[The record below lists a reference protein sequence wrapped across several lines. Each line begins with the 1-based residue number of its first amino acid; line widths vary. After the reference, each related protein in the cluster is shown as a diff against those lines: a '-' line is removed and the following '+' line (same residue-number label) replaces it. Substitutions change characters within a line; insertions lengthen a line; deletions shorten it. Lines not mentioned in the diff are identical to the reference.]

1 MSKNT
6 VVITGATSGIGKAAA
21 LGFAK
26 AGYSLVLCGRRED
39 RLSSIEAECA
49 GLGAHVLSVV
59 CDVTQEQQVANLFAA
74 AQEKFGSIDTVFNN
88 AGMFVPATRI
98 DKTTL
103 ADFQTG
109 IDVNLTGAFLVAR
122 EAFRVMV
129 AQNPQGGRII
139 NNGSIAA
146 YVPRPNSVSYSMSK
160 HAIAGL
166 TKSISLEGRGLNIA
180 CSQID
185 IGNTA
190 TDMTKDMGAGM
201 LQPSGRIEPEPTFD
215 VSHVV
220 DALVFMAG
228 LPLDANVSN
237 MTILATEMP
246 FGGRG

>member
-1 MSKNT
+1 MSKT
-6 VVITGATSGIGKAAA
+6 ALITGATSGIGLAVA
-21 LGFAK
+21 LGLAK
-26 AGYSLVLCGRRED
+26 TGYNLVICGRRAD
-39 RLSSIEAECA
+39 RLAQAEAKCA
-49 GLGAHVLSVV
+49 EAGGKVLALT
-59 CDVTQEQQVANLFAA
+59 CDVTREDEVLALFAQ
-74 AQEKFGSIDTVFNN
+74 AQKTFPYIDVVFNN
-88 AGMFVPATRI
+88 AGMFMPAARI
-98 DKTTL
+98 DQVSL
-103 ADFQTG
+103 EDFQQG

-122 EAFRVMV
+122 EAFRVFA
-129 AQNPQGGRII
+129 AQSPQGGRII

-166 TKSISLEGRGLNIA
+166 TKSIALEGRGLNIA

-190 TDMTKDMGAGM
+190 TDMTAQMGAGM

-215 VSHVV
+215 ICHVV
-220 DALVFMAG
+220 DAVVFMAG
-228 LPLDANVSN
+228 LPLDANVPN

>member
-1 MSKNT
+1 MGKNT
-6 VVITGATSGIGKAAA
+6 IVITGATSGIGKAAA

-26 AGYSLVLCGRRED
+26 AGYNLVLCGRREE
-39 RLSSIEAECA
+39 RLTIVGAECA
-49 GLGAHVLSVV
+49 KLGAQVLSIV
-59 CDVTQEQQVANLFAA
+59 CDVTQEKQVTDLFSA
-74 AQEKFGSIDTVFNN
+74 AQEEFGSIDVVFNN
-88 AGMFVPATRI
+88 AGMFVPAARI
-98 DKTTL
+98 DETSL
-103 ADFQTG
+103 ADFQMG

-122 EAFRVMV
+122 EAFRIMA
-129 AQNPQGGRII
+129 AQTPQGGRII

-201 LQPSGRIEPEPTFD
+201 LQPSGQIVPEPTFD
-215 VSHVV
+215 VAHVV

-228 LPLDANVSN
+228 LPLDANVAN

-246 FGGRG
+246 YGGRG